1 MGILMSVKGL
11 KSNRFSV
18 SGSAL
23 LHGIEEHQQLQAPIP
38 EIIPSTQHTLPS
50 GHHLQ
55 INFAESIIDI
65 TTPEGMPAVQIAL
78 TKEGPIVEVAGAKLS
93 LKSPQD
99 INIACENFSVE
110 TEKDLYMNSNGGLI
124 IESTQE
130 LQLNCE
136 VDVHIRAKVIWLN

>member
-1 MGILMSVKGL
+1 MSAKGL
-11 KSNRFSV
+11 TNNRFSL

-23 LHGIEEHQQLQAPIP
+23 LHGIESTAQIQAPVTDMR
-38 EIIPSTQHTLPS
+38 PSAAQHTLPS
-50 GHHLQ
+50 GHHLS
-55 INFAESIIDI
+55 INFDESIIEV
-65 TTPEGMPAVQIAL
+65 TTPTGDPAVHITL
-78 TKEGPIVEVAGAKLS
+78 TENGPVVEVAGAKLS